1 MTIVSKE
8 PALMLTSV
16 EYEILEDAYNIIEKI
31 DDTLSEAEWD
41 AVEHR
46 FNYSLRSLMEDL
58 GAILVWADESER
70 G

>member
-8 PALMLTSV
+8 PALMLNSI
-16 EYEILEDAYNIIEKI
+16 EYETLENAYNIIKKI
-31 DDTLSEAEWD
+31 DESLSDADWD

-46 FNYSLRSLMEDL
+46 FNDTLRSTMEDI
-58 GAILVWADESER
+58 GAILIWADESER